1 MGNSKSKG
9 GKGCMGKRT
18 APSQTN
24 NGSNT
29 TSKGNNNL
37 ADMAP
42 NNNCIRQR
50 EIPAEFL
57 NLVPDELINADDDNK
72 EEYEDGDDTKQK
84 EDGDE
89 Q

>member
-1 MGNSKSKG
+1 MGNSKS
-9 GKGCMGKRT
+9 KGCMGKRT

-29 TSKGNNNL
+29 SKGNTNL

-42 NNNCIRQR
+42 NNNCIRVR

-57 NLVPDELINADDDNK
+57 NLVPDELMNGDDDNK
-72 EEYEDGDDTKQK
+72 EENEDGDDTKQK
-84 EDGDE
+84 EDE
-89 Q
+89 TI